1 MYAIMLRQLNLFTLP
16 AAISIAS
23 FDATF
28 FVLANLYGLTG
39 RDIALGVIA
48 AGAGG
53 LSVLIGVLWQSS
65 KNVATSQ
72 LSTAL

>member
-1 MYAIMLRQLNLFTLP
+1 
-16 AAISIAS
+16 
-23 FDATF
+23 
-28 FVLANLYGLTG
+28 LYGLTG